1 MLSPIFE
8 RFVEKSPVSV
18 MVRGL
23 LERVVGA
30 DKLDA
35 FFYRVAHKQYTRTL
49 LFSTLF
55 DLMCN
60 VVCGIRPSIHAT
72 YTASVEDIGVS
83 VTAVY
88 DKLNGLELHT
98 ASALVKESARE
109 LKPLMEEMG
118 GGLEP
123 LLPGYRIKIL
133 DGNCLG
139 ATQHRI
145 KELREIQGGAL
156 PGKSLVVLDPAWM
169 LATHVFPCEDGHAQE
184 RSLVEDVL
192 WTVEPG
198 DLWISDRNLCTRRFA
213 FGVARRNAYFIVR
226 HHQQVSF
233 EALEPLREVGRT
245 DTGMVSEQ
253 KVEVTDEQGQK
264 QGLRRIRIELDEPTS
279 EGDEEI
285 FILTNVP
292 EEAAAA
298 TLIAQLYRNRWTIEG
313 AFQDL
318 AQNLCSEIN
327 TLGYPKAALFGFSV
341 ALVAYNVLSA
351 VKAALRSVHGVEK
364 VEKEVSGYYLALE
377 ISGTYQGM
385 MIAIPEA
392 HWNIFSRLE
401 IPQLAEL
408 MIQLAAKIRLS
419 AFKKHPRGPKKK
431 PPQHPKKLKQPHVST
446 AKLLGVRRC

>member
-35 FFYRVAHKQYTRTL
+35 FFYRVARKQYTRTL

-55 DLMCN
+55 DMMCN

-184 RSLVEDVL
+184 RSLVEEVL

-198 DLWISDRNLCTRRFA
+198 DVWISDRNLCTRRLA
-213 FGVARRNAYFIVR
+213 FGVARRNAYFIIR

-233 EALEPLREVGRT
+233 KALDPLREVGRT

-253 KVEVTDEQGQK
+253 KVEITDEQGQEHV
-264 QGLRRIRIELDEPTS
+264 LRRIRIELDEPTS
-279 EGDEEI
+279 DGDEEI
-285 FILTNVP
+285 FILTNLPQEV
-292 EEAAAA
+292 ADAKTVAC
-298 TLIAQLYRNRWTIEG
+298 LYRKRWTIEG
-313 AFQDL
+313 AFQEL
-318 AQNLCSEIN
+318 AENLCSEIN
-327 TLGYPKAALFGFSV
+327 TLGYPKAALFGFCV
-341 ALVAYNVLSA
+341 ALVAYNVLST
-351 VKAALRSVHGVEK
+351 VKAALRSVHGTEK
-364 VEKEVSGYYLALE
+364 VEKEISGYYLALE
-377 ISGTYQGM
+377 ISGIYQGM
-385 MIAIPEA
+385 MIAIPEV
-392 HWNIFSRLE
+392 HWSLFSRLG

-408 MIQLAAKIRLS
+408 MIQLAGKVRLS

-431 PPQHPKKLKQPHVST
+431 TPQRNKKLKQSHVST
-446 AKLLGVRRC
+446 AKLLGVR

>member
-123 LLPGYRIKIL
+123 LLPGYQIKIL

-184 RSLVEDVL
+184 RSLVEEVL

-198 DLWISDRNLCTRRFA
+198 DVWISDRNLCTRRLA
-213 FGVARRNAYFIVR
+213 FGVARRNAYFIIR

-233 EALEPLREVGRT
+233 KALDPLREVGRT

-253 KVEVTDEQGQK
+253 KVEITDEQGQEHV
-264 QGLRRIRIELDEPTS
+264 LRRIRIELDEPTS
-279 EGDEEI
+279 DGDEEI
-285 FILTNVP
+285 FILTNLPQEV
-292 EEAAAA
+292 ADAKTVAC
-298 TLIAQLYRNRWTIEG
+298 LYRKRWTIEG
-313 AFQDL
+313 AFQEL
-318 AQNLCSEIN
+318 AENLCSEIN
-327 TLGYPKAALFGFSV
+327 TLGYPKAALFGFCV
-341 ALVAYNVLSA
+341 ALVAYNVLST
-351 VKAALRSVHGVEK
+351 VKAALRSVHGTEK
-364 VEKEVSGYYLALE
+364 VEKEISGYYLALE
-377 ISGTYQGM
+377 ISGIYQGM
-385 MIAIPEA
+385 MIAIPEV
-392 HWNIFSRLE
+392 HWSLFSRLG

-408 MIQLAAKIRLS
+408 MIQLAGKVRLS

-431 PPQHPKKLKQPHVST
+431 TPQRNKKLKQSHVST
-446 AKLLGVRRC
+446 AKLLGVR

>member
-184 RSLVEDVL
+184 RSLVEEVL

-198 DLWISDRNLCTRRFA
+198 DVWISDRNLCTRRLA
-213 FGVARRNAYFIVR
+213 FGVARRNAYFIIR

-233 EALEPLREVGRT
+233 KALDPLREVGRT

-253 KVEVTDEQGQK
+253 KVEITDEQGQEHV
-264 QGLRRIRIELDEPTS
+264 LRRIRIELDEPTS
-279 EGDEEI
+279 DGDEEI
-285 FILTNVP
+285 FILTNLPQEV
-292 EEAAAA
+292 ADAKTVAC
-298 TLIAQLYRNRWTIEG
+298 LYRKRWTIEG
-313 AFQDL
+313 AFQEL
-318 AQNLCSEIN
+318 AENLCSEIN
-327 TLGYPKAALFGFSV
+327 TLGYPKAALFGFCV
-341 ALVAYNVLSA
+341 ALVAYNVLST
-351 VKAALRSVHGVEK
+351 VKAALRSVHGTEK
-364 VEKEVSGYYLALE
+364 VEKEISGYYLALE
-377 ISGTYQGM
+377 ISGIYQGM
-385 MIAIPEA
+385 MIAIPEV
-392 HWNIFSRLE
+392 HWSLFSRLG

-408 MIQLAAKIRLS
+408 MIQLAGKVRLS

-431 PPQHPKKLKQPHVST
+431 TPQRNKKLKQSHVST
-446 AKLLGVRRC
+446 AKLLGVR